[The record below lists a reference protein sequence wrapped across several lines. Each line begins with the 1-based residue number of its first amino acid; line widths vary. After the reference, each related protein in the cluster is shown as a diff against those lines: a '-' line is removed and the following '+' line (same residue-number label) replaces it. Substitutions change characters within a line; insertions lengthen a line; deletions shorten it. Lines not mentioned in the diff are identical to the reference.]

1 VHRRLPVFFVADDA
15 GSPPPQS
22 SRASL
27 QEVGLFDTHTNY
39 AQVLGERR
47 HPGTRVGKE
56 TLRRHRL
63 RAESRPIWYV
73 IVPFDQR
80 RDRERVGGVSGAA
93 AVSFRSTFASALLN
107 PGQPIPVGLGA
118 ADARR
123 RFAVHRN
130 NMVAGLINTLAARF
144 PAVAKIAGGEFFNA
158 MARAFVLAHPPRS
171 PLLACYGDEFPHF
184 IGGLARA
191 HEVAYLADVV
201 RIEAARTRAYHAV
214 DAAPVGADAFAALTV
229 EAASTMPPVGRDH
242 SLPHPIVTIWAMN
255 SGERGLAPI
264 EDWRRED
271 ALVARPLLEVEVRV
285 LPPGVSEFLL
295 ALAAGRPLGEAALH
309 ALAACPQFNL
319 TNSVAGLIGCGL
331 VCRIIPAAPNG
342 R

>member
-1 VHRRLPVFFVADDA
+1 
-15 GSPPPQS
+15 
-22 SRASL
+22 
-27 QEVGLFDTHTNY
+27 
-39 AQVLGERR
+39 
-47 HPGTRVGKE
+47 
-56 TLRRHRL
+56 
-63 RAESRPIWYV
+63 
-73 IVPFDQR
+73 
-80 RDRERVGGVSGAA
+80 
-93 AVSFRSTFASALLN
+93 
-107 PGQPIPVGLGA
+107 
-118 ADARR
+118 
-123 RFAVHRN
+123 
-130 NMVAGLINTLAARF
+130 
-144 PAVAKIAGGEFFNA
+144 

-171 PLLACYGDEFPHF
+171 PLLACYGDEFPDF
-184 IGGLARA
+184 I
-191 HEVAYLADVV
+191 ADVV

-229 EAASTMPPVGRDH
+229 EAASTMRPVGRDH

-319 TNSVAGLIGCGL
+319 TNNVAGLIGCGL
-331 VCRIIPAAPNG
+331 ACRIIPAAPNG

>member
-1 VHRRLPVFFVADDA
+1 
-15 GSPPPQS
+15 
-22 SRASL
+22 
-27 QEVGLFDTHTNY
+27 
-39 AQVLGERR
+39 LGERR

-93 AVSFRSTFASALLN
+93 AVSVRSTFASALLN
-107 PGQPIPVGLGA
+107 PGQPIPVGLGAAA

-171 PLLACYGDEFPHF
+171 PLLACYGDELPDF
-184 IGGLARA
+184 IGGFARA
-191 HEVAYLADVV
+191 REVAYLADVV

-229 EAASTMPPVGRDH
+229 EAASTMRPVDH
-242 SLPHPIVTIWAMN
+242 SLPHPIVPIWAMN

-319 TNSVAGLIGCGL
+319 TNNVAGLIGCGL
-331 VCRIIPAAPNG
+331 ACRIIPAAPNG